1 MLSSFAALYALLR
14 IIVWYFRSD
23 KATIDLLTLIRLLIY
38 GADILANVIL
48 TVIFFATFYW
58 LITFRQ
64 QDEVTVSL
72 PGQQEEQFI
81 KNLVISAFTLK
92 VECSIIIVFLQL
104 IKCASLFCFIRVV
117 KGDQCTVDDRRTMHH
132 RHFPNRLGKSKTC

>member
-92 VECSIIIVFLQL
+92 VE
-104 IKCASLFCFIRVV
+104 SLLLLSFY
-117 KGDQCTVDDRRTMHH
+117 
-132 RHFPNRLGKSKTC
+132 S